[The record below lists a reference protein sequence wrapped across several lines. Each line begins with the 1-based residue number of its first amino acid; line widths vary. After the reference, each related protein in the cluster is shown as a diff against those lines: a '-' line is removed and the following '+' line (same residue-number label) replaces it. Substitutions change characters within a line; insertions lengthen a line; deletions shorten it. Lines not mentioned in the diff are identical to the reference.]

1 MINRNSRRNLFTIVT
16 IAAIIFFG
24 GGVYSYYYF
33 FRQVNAKLIET
44 IPSDAAFLFQ
54 INDNETFL
62 KTVKNIHNHIS
73 PLFGLDAYPGCQFFV
88 DQLPGK
94 YNQVVFTGHTNGDS
108 FSILFVCKI
117 NKQAFKPLLS
127 KLQIDEKNYIKF
139 ERCKIYNY
147 GTHLKR
153 FVFTYYQGFF
163 LASEN
168 INLLKKSIT
177 QLKNPRNLTTVKSF
191 EELFYIIEK
200 NKKQNWVIFNH
211 DRYFS
216 NFKTF
221 INDEIN
227 NFLAEFS
234 SQTSWA
240 AYQVR
245 FSELEMLMSG
255 YMLKNVKSTLPAH
268 NNFEVA
274 NYAANSEYWNNY
286 LSELGMKRFTVA
298 KMKLFSFSLDSLD
311 SKLYMANGTIKF

>member
-1 MINRNSRRNLFTIVT
+1 MKHRNFFTIIT
-16 IAAIIFFG
+16 IAAIILFG
-24 GGVYSYYYF
+24 GGVYLYYYF

-44 IPSDAAFLFQ
+44 IPEDAAFLFQ

-62 KTVKNIHNHIS
+62 KTVKCIHSHLT

-94 YNQVVFTGHTNGDS
+94 YNQVVFTGHTDGGR

-117 NKQAFKPLLS
+117 NKHVFNPLLS

-139 ERCKIYNY
+139 EQCKIYNY

-177 QLKNPRNLTTVKSF
+177 QLKNPRNLTTNKSF
-191 EELFYIIEK
+191 EELFFLIEK
-200 NKKQNWVIFNH
+200 NKKQNWIVLNNE
-211 DRYFS
+211 RYFS
-216 NFKTF
+216 NFKTYMSEET
-221 INDEIN
+221 NAT
-227 NFLAEFS
+227 LAEFS
-234 SQTSWA
+234 AHSSWA

-245 FSELEMLMSG
+245 FSGLEMSMSG
-255 YMLKNVKSTLPAH
+255 YVLKYAKATLPSR
-268 NNFEVA
+268 NNFEVSIHSA
-274 NYAANSEYWNNY
+274 GSECWLPY
-286 LSELGMKRFTVA
+286 LSELGMKKFPVA
-298 KMKLFSFSLDSLD
+298 KMKLFTFTLDSLD
-311 SKLYMANGTIKF
+311 SKLYLANGIIKF